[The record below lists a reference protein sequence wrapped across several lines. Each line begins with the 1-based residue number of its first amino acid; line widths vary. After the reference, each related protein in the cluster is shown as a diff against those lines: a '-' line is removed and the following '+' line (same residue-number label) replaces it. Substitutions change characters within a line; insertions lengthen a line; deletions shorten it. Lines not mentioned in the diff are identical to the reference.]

1 MESTLV
7 CQAILFSLYALIC
20 PAHAVDHE
28 VHDGLGH
35 QVLDGLVDGVHV
47 GVHQVADG
55 LHLTLQLGV

>member
-1 MESTLV
+1 MPS
-7 CQAILFSLYALIC
+7 QSSPFYALD
-20 PAHAVDHE
+20 PSAHAVDHE

-35 QVLDGLVDGVHV
+35 QVLDGLVDGVHI